1 MILWCIIVGGCAA
14 LFLGL
19 GIYACR
25 LKKPM
30 WFWSGTAVDPAT
42 ITDIPAYNRANG
54 RMWMTYSLWYWGSCL
69 AYAFSPIAAVVLL
82 MVGGTLGT
90 ILLMRAYHRIENRY
104 KK

>member
-14 LFLGL
+14 LFVGL

-30 WFWSGTAVDPAT
+30 GFWTGVAVKAED
-42 ITDIPAYNRANG
+42 ITDIPAYNKANG
-54 RMWMTYSLWYWGSCL
+54 RMWMFYSLWYWVSCL
-69 AYAFSPIAAVVLL
+69 VYALSPLAAVVI
-82 MVGGTLGT
+82 MMAGGTVGT
-90 ILLMRAYHRIENRY
+90 IGLMFIYRRIEAKY